1 MIISKDKEFNWKPKK
16 GSFRKIQENFTKT
29 ILTEGI
35 HPKVKSIA
43 KEIDKLVQK
52 HLKGKPEIEEG
63 GEYEKAILQLLTKKY
78 KGDPHGAEMIL
89 GQSPVPYETYV
100 KIAKDGEK
108 KGLDDKVI
116 DKKLEDQ
123 ALKGVKA
130 GHDGWS
136 YDHQM
141 YTYIEF
147 TDRQASNG
155 FGWDASKDWKMRS
168 AGSPVSGFPPPYY
181 SNGKLYPEDKSDWE
195 ENGQGSAYGDW

>member
-1 MIISKDKEFNWKPKK
+1 MIIDKDKQFNWKPKK

-35 HPKVKSIA
+35 HPKVKSIG

-63 GEYEKAILQLLTKKY
+63 GAYEKAILQLLTKKY
-78 KGDPHGAEMIL
+78 KGDAHGPEMIL

-108 KGLDDKVI
+108 KGLDDKAI
-116 DKKLEDQ
+116 DKNLEVQ

-130 GHDGWS
+130 GHDGWN

-141 YTYIEF
+141 YSYIEF
-147 TDRQASNG
+147 VDKQSNSG
-155 FGWDASKDWKMRS
+155 YAWDASKDWKMRTS
-168 AGSPVSGFPPPYY
+168 TAPVSGFPPPYY
-181 SNGKLYPEDKSDWE
+181 DNGKLTPEDKSEWGE
-195 ENGQGSAYGDW
+195 GQGSAYGDW